1 MSLPP
6 LIPFPKIKEIIN
18 AIPEDQVV
26 DYDGLVASQ
35 KNVEHGSVSIVQ
47 LKVVFNDE
55 PDKDEESE

>member
-18 AIPEDQVV
+18 AIQDGDVV

-55 PDKDEESE
+55 SNAEEEAK